1 MSEDKPNKGWGVVAR
16 HWWKDMQPDGNRPDP
31 AALAM
36 LRRASTPVE
45 ALMLPATI
53 RLHDSLQEVGWL
65 GESRRKWLG
74 VLAATLAHVR
84 RDRPDIR
91 MARLLGPPA
100 PGAAPILSPLRF
112 QRLMA
117 AEGEEELMIQF
128 RRIVAIADREAN
140 IDDLAKSILEWDED
154 RKVRWVFAYW
164 GGSASGQQSAP
175 REAEEA

>member
-1 MSEDKPNKGWGVVAR
+1 MSEDKPKKPWGVIAR
-16 HWWKDMQPDGNRPDP
+16 HWWKDMQPDGNRADP

-45 ALMLPATI
+45 ALMLPVPAVM
-53 RLHDSLQEVGWL
+53 RLRALLAEADWHGSEK
-65 GESRRKWLG
+65 RLG

-84 RDRPDIR
+84 KDRPDIR

-112 QRLMA
+112 QRLLA

-128 RRIVAIADREAN
+128 RRIVAIADRTAN
-140 IDDLAKSILEWDED
+140 IDDLTKSILKWDED

-164 GGSASGQQSAP
+164 GDSASGQQAAQQ
-175 REAEEA
+175 EAEEA

>member
-1 MSEDKPNKGWGVVAR
+1 MSEDKPKKRWGVVAR

-45 ALMLPATI
+45 ALMLPATV
-53 RLHDSLQEVGWL
+53 RLHDLLQEAGWS
-65 GESRRKWLG
+65 GANKRKWLG

-84 RDRPDIR
+84 ADRPEIP
-91 MARLLGPPA
+91 MARLLGPPS
-100 PGAAPILSPLRF
+100 PGAAPVLSPLRF

-128 RRIVAIADREAN
+128 RRIVAIADRTAN
-140 IDDLAKSILEWDED
+140 IADLAESILNWDED

-164 GGSASGQQSAP
+164 GDRMPGI
-175 REAEEA
+175 EAAQHESEEA